1 MAPSTLRP
9 FKALW
14 AITVVAAVVVLTASS
29 ASARSSASG
38 SAVSP
43 GSLAASCQARDL
55 RISVPSAIPGDPDE
69 GMGKRAW
76 NIVFRDIASTA
87 CTLRGWP
94 RIAVRTTA
102 GKTVAA
108 KISDVEFS
116 NLALVPEAQIIL
128 RPGQSAVV
136 TATSS
141 AAPAGCATRWILGL
155 TLPGADS
162 PVAVPEPAGSFV
174 PCVGG
179 QFRLSPFYAE
189 QTLTQQVEALKV
201 SAAPPPFSAVNTAEP
216 PRCSTAD
223 LRVAVTSVVSRGGGS
238 IIEVRLGSHG
248 GACVLPEGWPTVRV
262 DETGGASQV
271 AKIFPDAAAL
281 RAGRSLLATYERG
294 TSQST
299 ALTLRPGGSVSFT
312 LFAAGQ
318 GTRSCPRVT
327 SVTIFPSPAAR
338 GAGRAALLAAPVTI
352 CGPPRVLSFLP
363 SQPGGM
369 AMNIAR
375 GALDAVHGN
384 SAQGMAAGDT
394 PGFYYGTD
402 SAAPQACDS
411 AKGGPYTEPI
421 GYCGNGTNGP
431 YGEYIGE
438 IGSFLNWADC
448 TTSGLNWVQAN
459 YNMATDNV
467 VFYNVGLGAAAYW
480 FAAGPGRDPDYNGT
494 TSQAWWWG
502 RWQAER
508 AIANLGGRFFNF
520 RYIFMDIENNGA
532 PPDQNGWNT
541 VWNSPCGSD
550 VKSYYIPANVDYAT
564 YQGFANYINTHS
576 PYQAGVYSAGGDYYG
591 SWTGIFGNEPLTDA
605 AEWTFTNE
613 QSGLNFPSGFSDSGA
628 NAAWFANAGQACHL
642 LWQWSGGNG
651 VLNGYG
657 DLDQAEAA
665 NNANPKC

>member
-1 MAPSTLRP
+1 MARSTLKP
-9 FKALW
+9 LKALW
-14 AITVVAAVVVLTASS
+14 AITVVVAVVVLSVS
-29 ASARSSASG
+29 PASARPSTSGFAASP
-38 SAVSP
+38 VSP
-43 GSLAASCQARDL
+43 VASCQARDL
-55 RISVPSAIPGDPDE
+55 RISVPSAVAGDPDE

-76 NIVFRDIASTA
+76 NVMFRDIVGTA

-94 RIAVRTTA
+94 SIVVRTAA

-108 KISDVEFS
+108 KVSDVEFN
-116 NLALVPEAQIIL
+116 NLALVPEARIIL
-128 RPGQSAVV
+128 RPGQSAVATV
-136 TATSS
+136 TSS
-141 AAPAGCATRWILGL
+141 AAPAGCVSRWILGL
-155 TLPGADS
+155 TLPGADH
-162 PVAVPEPAGSFV
+162 PVTVREPAGSFV

-179 QFRLSPFYAE
+179 QLRLSPFYAE
-189 QTLTQQVEALKV
+189 QTLTRQIEALKT
-201 SAAPPPFSAVNTAEP
+201 SAAPSPFPAVRTAEP

-223 LRVAVTSVVSRGGGS
+223 LRVAITSVASQGDGS
-238 IIEVRLGSHG
+238 IIDVRLGSHG
-248 GACVLPEGWPTVRV
+248 GACVVPEGWPTVRL

-271 AKIFPDAAAL
+271 AKIFPDAAAA
-281 RAGRSLLATYERG
+281 RAGRALLTTYERG

-299 ALTLRPGGSVSFT
+299 VLTLRPGGSVSLT
-312 LFAAGQ
+312 LFAAGK
-318 GTRSCPRVT
+318 GMRSCPRVT
-327 SVTIFPSPAAR
+327 SVTIYPSAAAS
-338 GAGRAALLAAPVTI
+338 GAGRTASLATRVSI

-363 SQPGGM
+363 SRPGM
-369 AMNIAR
+369 AMKIAR

-384 SAQGMAAGDT
+384 SASGMAAADS
-394 PGFYYGTD
+394 PGFDYGTD
-402 SAAPQACDS
+402 SAAPEACGS
-411 AKGGPYTEPI
+411 GKGGPYTEPV

-467 VFYNVGLGAAAYW
+467 VDYNVGLGAAAYW

-494 TSQAWWWG
+494 TSEAWWWG

-508 AIANLGGRFFNF
+508 AIANLAGRFFNF
-520 RYIFMDIENNGA
+520 RYIFMDIENNGV

-541 VWNSPCGSD
+541 VWDGPCSSQ
-550 VKSYYIPANVDYAT
+550 VKAYYIPANVDYAT

-613 QSGLNFPSGFSDSGA
+613 QSGLNFPSRFSDNGA
-628 NAAWFANAGQACHL
+628 SADWFAKAGQACHL